1 MRRRQFGWY
10 EPAPKQPV
18 PEDGL
23 RVDRFGVTWW
33 GRQWMEALDRLGRSY
48 SNRLPRGRSYA
59 RAGRVVGLAI
69 GAGEATAGVV
79 GTRRDPYEV
88 RLELRA
94 FSPQQWEHAIAILAE
109 RARVTVALLRGE
121 LPPEIGETLDAAGSP
136 LFPTD
141 AADLRTTC
149 SCPDWANPCKHVA
162 AVHYVL
168 AAALDTDPFLI
179 FVLRGLGREA
189 LLAAVAE
196 ARGMAAPPAPRP
208 DAVPD
213 AAETLWEAPDTVDEE
228 EFFGRG
234 LARPQLSFQV
244 ERPAVEL
251 GGLARLGPPPAAVA
265 DLPKRL
271 QPAIRAAARA
281 AVALAR
287 QGSPEDDPSPAR
299 ADDETVRHSVLDLV
313 RGCPEGA
320 TMMLLRSRLP
330 HDTTTLRR
338 VVRALR
344 NEGSLAAHGRGPATR
359 YTLAHASHES
369 GPAPRT
375 AAPSARRGRTP
386 TRRTRA
392 KTDDAPLADR
402 ILGAFSSAFEALPL
416 REIARRLEVP
426 VDARLRAAL
435 ARLRADGAVVMT
447 GNRRSARYAAAGQ
460 RSRPTARRSRTS
472 RRRR

>member
-1 MRRRQFGWY
+1 MRRRHFGWY

-79 GTRRDPYEV
+79 GTRRAPYEV

-94 FSPQQWEHAIAILAE
+94 FSPQQWEHAIAVLAE

-196 ARGMAAPPAPRP
+196 ARGMAAPPASRP
-208 DAVPD
+208 DAVPNP
-213 AAETLWEAPDTVDEE
+213 AENLWEEPDTVDDE

-234 LARPQLSFQV
+234 LPRPQLSFQV
-244 ERPAVEL
+244 EPAAVEL

-287 QGSPEDDPSPAR
+287 QGSPENDPSPAR
-299 ADDETVRHSVLDLV
+299 ADGETVRESVLDLV

-320 TMMLLRSRLP
+320 TLMLLRSRLAR
-330 HDTTTLRR
+330 DATTLRR

-344 NEGSLAAHGRGPATR
+344 NEGALAAHGRGPATR
-359 YTLAHASHES
+359 YTLAPAPPES
-369 GPAPRT
+369 GAASRT
-375 AAPSARRGRTP
+375 RAPSAGRGRTP
-386 TRRTRA
+386 TCRTRA
-392 KTDDAPLADR
+392 NGDDAPFAER
-402 ILGAFSSAFEALPL
+402 VLGALGSATEPLPL
-416 REIARRLEVP
+416 REIARRLEMP
-426 VDARLRAAL
+426 VDTRLRAAL
-435 ARLRADGAVVMT
+435 AGLRADGAVVMT
-447 GNRRSARYAAAGQ
+447 GNRRSARYASAGPHTPGGPG
-460 RSRPTARRSRTS
+460 SNRPS